1 MKTFLGFTT
10 GLLTGVLLGIGYT
23 AIVVLKDEN
32 VREYIEKTAID
43 LENE

>member
-10 GLLTGVLLGIGYT
+10 GLLTGVLLGVGYT